1 MTGSPPAAADFASSA
16 DRVASLRSWL
26 DSQPITMGRAWV
38 AELEERK
45 REEAV
50 FHDRDRAHDPARRQ
64 DAANRRFYAA
74 TAPVE
79 AFVSEWTSRHV
90 AGKVFLD
97 YACGNGRNAI
107 RAARQGAALAIG
119 IDISE
124 VSVENARRAAAAAG
138 VGDRCAFLQRDCE
151 DTGLPAG
158 AIDVCVCSSMLHHL
172 DLDRA
177 YPELARILAPGGRI
191 LGHEALAYN
200 PLIQLY
206 RALTPKLRTAWETR
220 HILSLGDVRKARRW
234 FRVGSI
240 RYFLMTSP
248 LATLLPDGAPRR
260 TALAV
265 AHPLDAVLTRIPL
278 LNRLSWQFTFE
289 LISRERAASRA

>member
-1 MTGSPPAAADFASSA
+1 
-16 DRVASLRSWL
+16 
-26 DSQPITMGRAWV
+26 MGRAWV
-38 AELEERK
+38 EQLEERK

-50 FHDRDRAHDPARRQ
+50 FHDRDRAHDPARQQ

-79 AFVSEWTSRHV
+79 SYVSEWTRRHV

-124 VSVENARRAAAAAG
+124 VSVENASRAAAAAG
-138 VGDRCAFLQRDCE
+138 VGDRCVFLQRDCE
-151 DTGLPAG
+151 DTGLPGA

-206 RALTPKLRTAWETR
+206 RALTPKLRTAWEAK
-220 HILSLGDVRKARRW
+220 HILTLADVRKAERW
-234 FRVGSI
+234 FLVGEV

-248 LATLLPDGAPRR
+248 VATLLPGGAIRR

-265 AHPLDAVLTRIPL
+265 AHGVDFFLTRVPL

-289 LISRERAASRA
+289 LVNRENPAPRARGEVSP

>member
-1 MTGSPPAAADFASSA
+1 
-16 DRVASLRSWL
+16 
-26 DSQPITMGRAWV
+26 MGREWV
-38 AELEERK
+38 EQLEERK
-45 REEAV
+45 REEAM
-50 FHDRDRAHDPARRQ
+50 FHDLDRAHDPARKPG
-64 DAANRRFYAA
+64 AANRRFYAA

-79 AFVSEWTSRHV
+79 AYVSEWTRRHV
-90 AGKVFLD
+90 EGKVFLD

-107 RAARQGAALAIG
+107 RAAQQGAALAIG

-124 VSVENARRAAAAAG
+124 VSVENARRAAAEAA
-138 VGDRCAFLQRDCE
+138 VADRCLFLQRDCE

-177 YPELARILAPGGRI
+177 YPELARILAPDGRI

-206 RALTPKLRTAWETR
+206 RALTPQLRTAWETQ

-234 FRVGSI
+234 FRVGTV
-240 RYFLMTSP
+240 RYFLMTAP
-248 LATLLPDGAPRR
+248 VATLLPDGAIRR
-260 TALAV
+260 VGLGI
-265 AHPLDAVLTRIPL
+265 AHRIDVVLTRLPL

-289 LISRERAASRA
+289 LINGERAASRAHGEVTP